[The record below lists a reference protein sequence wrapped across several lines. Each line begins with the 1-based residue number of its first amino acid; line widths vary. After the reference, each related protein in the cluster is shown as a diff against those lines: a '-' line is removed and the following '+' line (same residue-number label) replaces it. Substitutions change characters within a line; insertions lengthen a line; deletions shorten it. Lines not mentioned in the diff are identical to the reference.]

1 MMYELTNP
9 DEAPQPSQLEFAHN
23 LADSMGYE
31 EAMQVCRDNSWY
43 CIWDILRQEDSLLA
57 H

>member
-1 MMYELTNP
+1 MMYEMTNP
-9 DEAPQPSQLEFAHN
+9 DEAPQPSQREFAMS
-23 LADSMGYE
+23 LADSMGVE

-43 CIWDILRQEDSLLA
+43 CIWDILRDQETALA

>member
-1 MMYELTNP
+1 MMYEMTNP

-23 LADSMGYE
+23 LADSMGHE

-43 CIWDILRQEDSLLA
+43 CIWDILRNEEALPA
-57 H
+57 I

>member
-1 MMYELTNP
+1 MMYDMTDP
-9 DEAPQPSQLEFAHN
+9 DEAAGPSQREFALE

-43 CIWDILRQEDSLLA
+43 NIWDILSQEETLLA

>member
-1 MMYELTNP
+1 MMYDMTNP
-9 DEAPQPSQLEFAHN
+9 DESPPPSQREFAQN

-43 CIWDILRQEDSLLA
+43 CIWDILRQEDTLPA
-57 H
+57 I

>member
-9 DEAPQPSQLEFAHN
+9 DEAPVPSQHEFAMN
-23 LADSMGYE
+23 LADSVGYE

-43 CIWDILRQEDSLLA
+43 CIWDILRDEEMSLA

>member
-1 MMYELTNP
+1 MMYEMTDP
-9 DEAPQPSQLEFAHN
+9 DEAPPPSQREFAMN
-23 LADSMGYE
+23 LADSVGYE

-43 CIWDILRQEDSLLA
+43 CIWDILRQEETLPA